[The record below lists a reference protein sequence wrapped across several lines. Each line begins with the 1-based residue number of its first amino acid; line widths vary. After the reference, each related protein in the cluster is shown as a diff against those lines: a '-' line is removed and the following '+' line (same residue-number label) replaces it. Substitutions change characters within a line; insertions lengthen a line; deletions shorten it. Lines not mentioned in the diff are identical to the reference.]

1 MPDRQ
6 RVLGRIRLRHLQC
19 FQAVAPLLLRGRRG
33 ATLTP
38 EAEAFLVHAN
48 ASLSA
53 LTQAVDSV
61 AAAPH
66 EAVLRIGVLPTVAPF
81 AAQALQALRAT
92 RPLTTVRVSSGRN
105 QELID
110 QLRGHELEAV
120 LARLADPDAMAGLS
134 YEHLYAE
141 PMWIVMRPGH
151 ALAGQCEPS
160 AAQLSAQPLVLPLGG
175 TLIRQL
181 ADSHLAASGISPRN
195 GVVETLDTAL
205 ARALVQ
211 SGDHLWFTPA
221 SAALA
226 EVEAGTLARLPM
238 SITPEEPVGLIIRT
252 DSLHSPALDTWLAAV
267 RQAAAERR
275 RFNRTLAS
283 AGGPRRGARA

>member
-19 FQAVAPLLLRGRRG
+19 FQAVARLGSLRRAAEALSVTQPAVTKTLNELEEMLGTPLLLRGRRG

-120 LARLADPDAMAGLS
+120 LARLA
-134 YEHLYAE
+134 
-141 PMWIVMRPGH
+141 
-151 ALAGQCEPS
+151 
-160 AAQLSAQPLVLPLGG
+160 
-175 TLIRQL
+175 
-181 ADSHLAASGISPRN
+181 
-195 GVVETLDTAL
+195 
-205 ARALVQ
+205 
-211 SGDHLWFTPA
+211 
-221 SAALA
+221 
-226 EVEAGTLARLPM
+226 EVEAGTLARLPL

-275 RFNRTLAS
+275 RFNRTLAP